1 MMREGGK
8 GKAIWL
14 AGVAAIAPVA
24 IASIPVEPVQASPAE
39 EFRPPQE
46 PMVLTR
52 TLRKHLSDGAEI
64 VTRRSYEIHF
74 VPESGGYVV
83 EGRLLSVLVDAPP
96 ALQVLAEIERARRDK
111 DMFPIKVDRTGR
123 LVFGNAPKNSAELRL
138 ASAQSL
144 RQVSEFGL
152 NEQEGA
158 QARAFVGQ
166 FEARPGNTA
175 WPEDLFRPEP
185 GKRSEARSIPLPN
198 GESGTKSV
206 AIEANPADSTGLLSS
221 FARTVTTKLGGS
233 ARVTEEIWTLTGK
246 G

>member
-1 MMREGGK
+1 MREGGK

-96 ALQVLAEIERARRDK
+96 ALQALAEIERARRDK

-152 NEQEGA
+152 SEQEGA

-166 FEARPGNTA
+166 FEARQATRHGRKIFSGLNRANAAKHAPFPCPMGKAEPYPWLSRQTQ
-175 WPEDLFRPEP
+175 PIRPACSVP
-185 GKRSEARSIPLPN
+185 LPARSPRSWVGAL
-198 GESGTKSV
+198 
-206 AIEANPADSTGLLSS
+206 A
-221 FARTVTTKLGGS
+221 
-233 ARVTEEIWTLTGK
+233 
-246 G
+246 